1 MKKSNFYRLSDA
13 IDLFMKTNRLDDKM
27 LHNAVIS
34 QWEKIAGKLIADETE
49 NMYFGKQKLYIKVKS
64 PAMKYELNMQK
75 SMWCEVINA
84 YAKKVIV
91 EEIIVM

>member
-1 MKKSNFYRLSDA
+1 
-13 IDLFMKTNRLDDKM
+13 M
-27 LHNAVIS
+27 LQNAVIS
-34 QWEKIAGKLIADETE
+34 QWEKIAGKMIAKETE
-49 NMYFGKQKLYIKVKS
+49 KMYFAKKKLYIKVIS

-84 YAKKVIV
+84 YAKKSII